1 MIRRIRPGLTY
12 ANVIA
17 TLALFLALGGGA
29 YAAFKLPKDSVGS
42 KQIKANAVNSSK
54 VKDGS
59 LLTGDFKTGQIP
71 AGPRGRQGLPG
82 SPGLKGDKG
91 DPCLATDPS
100 CKGPKGD
107 TGDVARWTSSIVP
120 NEEIFTTGITVPFE
134 DGAPP
139 GPSVTVT
146 VPTSGLVEVYARVH
160 IKNDDANGDGQV
172 GLRIDG
178 APAEACGASG
188 LIILTP
194 VTTLDLDYAT
204 GACGTQGAGSS
215 IMVTATP
222 GTHTFDLVYG
232 VGKNGGAP
240 TTVHFSDRR
249 LYVAPRP

>member
-1 MIRRIRPGLTY
+1 LTY

-29 YAAFKLPKDSVGS
+29 YAALKLPKNSVGS

-59 LLTGDFKTGQIP
+59 LLAGDFKTGQIP
-71 AGPRGRQGLPG
+71 AGPRGLQGLPG
-82 SPGLKGDKG
+82 SPG
-91 DPCLATDPS
+91 S
-100 CKGPKGD
+100 KGD

-120 NEEIFTTGITVPFE
+120 NEEITTTDTTSSAVPFA
-134 DGAPP
+134 DGTVP

-160 IKNDDANGDGQV
+160 IKNDDAHGEGQV

-178 APAEACGASG
+178 APAEGCGANG
-188 LIILTP
+188 LLILT
-194 VTTLDLDYAT
+194 LANEDLDFAT
-204 GACGTQGAGSS
+204 GGGCGTQGSGSS
-215 IMVTATP
+215 TMITATP

-232 VGKNGGAP
+232 IGKTGAGS

>member
-1 MIRRIRPGLTY
+1 LTY

-42 KQIKANAVNSSK
+42 KQLKANAVNSSK
-54 VKDGS
+54 VKDRS
-59 LLTGDFKTGQIP
+59 LLAGDFKTGQLP
-71 AGPRGRQGLPG
+71 AGARGPQGLR
-82 SPGLKGDKG
+82 
-91 DPCLATDPS
+91 
-100 CKGPKGD
+100 GPTGD

-120 NEEIFTTGITVPFE
+120 NEEITTTSSGVPFE
-134 DGAPP
+134 DGAVP

-160 IKNDDANGDGQV
+160 IRNEDANGEGTV

-178 APAEACGASG
+178 APAEGCGANG
-188 LIILTP
+188 LLILTQMNQ
-194 VTTLDLDYAT
+194 DLDFAT
-204 GACGTQGAGSS
+204 GGGCGTQGSGSS

-232 VGKNGGAP
+232 IGKIGAAP

>member
-1 MIRRIRPGLTY
+1 MIRRIRPRLTY

-54 VKDGS
+54 VKDRS
-59 LLTGDFKTGQIP
+59 LLAGDFKAGQIP
-71 AGPRGRQGLPG
+71 AGPRGLQGLPG
-82 SPGLKGDKG
+82 SPGL
-91 DPCLATDPS
+91 
-100 CKGPKGD
+100 KGD

-120 NEEIFTTGITVPFE
+120 NEEIFTTGIAVPFE

-178 APAEACGASG
+178 AHAEACGGNG

-194 VTTLDLDYAT
+194 VTTQDLDFTT
-204 GACGTQGAGSS
+204 GGSCGTQGAGSS

-232 VGKNGGAP
+232 VGKGGGGS

>member
-1 MIRRIRPGLTY
+1 MIRRIRPRLTY

-29 YAAFKLPKDSVGS
+29 YAAFKLPRNSVGS
-42 KQIKANAVNSSK
+42 QQIKANAVSSSK

-59 LLTGDFKTGQIP
+59 LLAGDFKTGQIP
-71 AGPRGRQGLPG
+71 AGPRGLQG
-82 SPGLKGDKG
+82 SPGLNGDKG

-120 NEEIFTTGITVPFE
+120 DEEVITSSLGVPFH
-134 DGAPP
+134 DGAVA

-160 IKNDDANGDGQV
+160 IKNDDANGEGTV

-178 APAEACGASG
+178 APAETCGANG
-188 LIILTP
+188 LLILTL
-194 VTTLDLDYAT
+194 VNEDLDFGT
-204 GACGTQGAGSS
+204 GGNGCGAQGAGNS

-232 VGKNGGAP
+232 IGKIGGSP

>member
-1 MIRRIRPGLTY
+1 MIRRIRPRLTY

-29 YAAFKLPKDSVGS
+29 YAALKLPKNSVGS

-59 LLTGDFKTGQIP
+59 LLAGDFKTGQIP
-71 AGPRGRQGLPG
+71 PGPRGLQGLPG
-82 SPGLKGDKG
+82 SPG
-91 DPCLATDPS
+91 S
-100 CKGPKGD
+100 KGD

-120 NEEIFTTGITVPFE
+120 DEEITTTSSAVPFE
-134 DGAPP
+134 DGAVR

-146 VPTSGLVEVYARVH
+146 VPASGLVEVYARVH
-160 IKNDDANGDGQV
+160 IKNDDANGEGQV

-178 APAEACGASG
+178 APAEGCGANG
-188 LIILTP
+188 LLILT
-194 VTTLDLDYAT
+194 LANQDLDFAT
-204 GACGTQGAGSS
+204 GGGCGIQGSGNS

-232 VGKNGGAP
+232 IGKIGGAP

>member
-1 MIRRIRPGLTY
+1 LTY

-42 KQIKANAVNSSK
+42 KQLKANAVNSSK

-59 LLTGDFKTGQIP
+59 LLAGDFKTGQIP
-71 AGPRGRQGLPG
+71 AGPRGLQGLPG

-120 NEEIFTTGITVPFE
+120 NEEIITTSSGVPFE

-146 VPTSGLVEVYARVH
+146 VPTSGLVELYARVH
-160 IKNDDANGDGQV
+160 IKNDANGEGMV

-178 APAEACGASG
+178 APAEACGANG
-188 LIILTP
+188 LPILT
-194 VTTLDLDYAT
+194 LASADLDFAT
-204 GACGTQGAGSS
+204 GGGCGTQGSGSS

-232 VGKNGGAP
+232 IGKTGAGP